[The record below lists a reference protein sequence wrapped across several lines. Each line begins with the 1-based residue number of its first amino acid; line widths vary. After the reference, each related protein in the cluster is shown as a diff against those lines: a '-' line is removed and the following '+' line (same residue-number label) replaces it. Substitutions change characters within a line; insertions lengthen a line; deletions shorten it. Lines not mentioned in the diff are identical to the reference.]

1 MGYQRTIRTTH
12 QLTALL
18 ATLAVAIGL
27 LTVSAAPASAGPG
40 VHPGGDWIDLAAG
53 RDHTCALSAQGQV
66 FCWGNNFSGE
76 LGYGDT
82 MDRGNQAADMGNN
95 LPAVDLGT
103 GRTATALAAGNAHTC
118 ALLDDRTVK
127 CWGAN
132 LSGQLGY
139 GDTFARGDDPNEM
152 GDDLPVVELGTGRTA
167 RGLAV
172 GSTHSCALLDDATV
186 KCWGSGGFGRLGQ
199 GNTATIGD
207 MADEMGDNLAPI
219 NLGAGRSVAALSAGE
234 AHTCAILDNDVLKCW
249 GRNAVGQL
257 GLGDTTHRGDG
268 ANEMGDSLPAVSLGD
283 GRTATAVS
291 AGQVHTCALLDNA
304 EVKCWGEGAEGRL
317 GYSSTF
323 DRGDNANEMGFNL
336 PNVPLG
342 TDVSV
347 VAIAT
352 GNRHSCARLADGNLK
367 CWGENGNGQLGQ
379 SDTNDRG
386 DNALE
391 MQDFLLPIM
400 LGTDRSV
407 TAVGAG
413 DEHTCAILD
422 DNSLRCWGKN
432 SQGQLGLG
440 VIGDIGDG
448 MGEMGDFLPAVSL
461 PTGTIFDPAGIV
473 TVNPGRLLETRAGE
487 PTVDGLQE
495 GIGRRTPGQVTT
507 VEVAGRAGV
516 DPDATAAIITL
527 TAINP
532 GANGHATAYPCDA
545 PKPDAST
552 LNYEAGQTIAN
563 SATIDLADDGTL
575 CFFSQRSADYVVDVT
590 GFIPFGSTVDTM
602 TPARLFE
609 SRPEEPTVDGV
620 QQGAGRRGAGTET
633 TIVVAGRAG
642 IPADATA
649 AILNFAVIGPER
661 NGYVAAYPCGG
672 APSDS
677 SILNYAA
684 GQTIANGATIAI
696 GAGGTVCVFTQREM
710 DLVVDATGYHVDGA
724 SPVTFEPKRFFETR
738 PGQPTFDGQQQ
749 GVGRIEPQQVT
760 TIQIAGRAGIPAST
774 PAVMVNVASVMP
786 IGPGFVRLFPCDQ
799 PQPGTSNLNHQDGQT
814 IANNAT
820 IQLSDE
826 GTICAY
832 NHRQTDLI
840 LDVTGYTR

>member
-1 MGYQRTIRTTH
+1 MGYQRTTH

-27 LTVSAAPASAGPG
+27 LTISAAPASAAPG
-40 VHPGGDWIDLAAG
+40 VHPGGGWIDLAAG
-53 RDHTCALSAQGQV
+53 NEHTCTLSAQGQV
-66 FCWGNNFSGE
+66 FCWGNNLVGQ

-82 MDRGNQAADMGNN
+82 ADRGNLAADMGNN
-95 LPAVDLGT
+95 LPPVDLGT
-103 GRTATALAAGNAHTC
+103 GRTATALAAGNDHTC

-127 CWGAN
+127 CWGFNIA
-132 LSGQLGY
+132 GQLGY
-139 GDTFARGDDPNEM
+139 GDTADRGDDPNEM
-152 GDDLPVVELGTGRTA
+152 GDDLPAVDLGTGRWA
-167 RGLAV
+167 RALAV
-172 GSTHSCALLDDATV
+172 GSTHSCAILDDYSA

-199 GNTATIGD
+199 SNFATIGD
-207 MADEMGDNLAPI
+207 DPNEMGANLMPI
-219 NLGAGRSVAALSAGE
+219 DLGAGRSVVALTAGE
-234 AHTCAILDNDVLKCW
+234 AHNCAILDNSELKCW

-257 GLGDTTHRGDG
+257 GLGDTNDRGDG

-291 AGQVHTCALLDNA
+291 AGQIHTCALLDNA
-304 EVKCWGEGAEGRL
+304 EVKCWGQGTEGQL
-317 GYSSTF
+317 GYGNNWN
-323 DRGDNANEMGFNL
+323 RGDNANEMGFNL

-342 TDVSV
+342 TDVTV

-352 GNRHSCARLADGNLK
+352 GYRHSCARLADGGLK
-367 CWGENGNGQLGQ
+367 CWGENSRGQLGQ
-379 SDTNDRG
+379 SDTSDRG

-400 LGTDRSV
+400 LGADRTV

-413 DEHTCAILD
+413 AEHTCSILD
-422 DNSLRCWGKN
+422 DNTLRCWGYN

-440 VIGDIGDG
+440 VFGNIGDG
-448 MGEMGDFLPAVSL
+448 IGEMGDFLPPVSL
-461 PTGTIFDPAGIV
+461 PTGIIFDPAGIE
-473 TVNPGRLLETRAGE
+473 TVVPFRLLETRAGQ
-487 PTVDGLQE
+487 PTGDGLQE
-495 GIGRRTPGQVTT
+495 GIGRRTPGQVTS
-507 VEVAGRAGV
+507 VDVAGRAGV
-516 DPDATAAIITL
+516 DTDATAAIITL

-563 SATIDLADDGTL
+563 SATIDLAADGTL

-590 GFIPFGSTVDTM
+590 GFVPFGSTVDTI

-609 SRPEEPTVDGV
+609 SRPEEPTFDGV
-620 QQGAGRRGAGTET
+620 QQGAGRRDAGTET

-642 IPADATA
+642 IPADASA
-649 AILNFAVIGPER
+649 AILNIAVIGAER

-672 APSDS
+672 APSES

-696 GAGGTVCVFTQREM
+696 GAGGTVCVFTQRAM

-724 SPVTFEPKRFFETR
+724 SPETFEPKRFFETR
-738 PGQPTFDGQQQ
+738 PGEPTFDGQQQ

-760 TIQIAGRAGIPAST
+760 TIQIAGRGGIPAST
-774 PAVMVNVASVMP
+774 PAVMVNVASVIP
-786 IGPGFVRLFPCDQ
+786 IGPGFVRLFPCDK
-799 PQPGTSNLNHQDGQT
+799 PQPGTSNLNHQHSQT

-820 IQLSDE
+820 IQLSE
-826 GTICAY
+826 AGTICVY
-832 NHRQTDLI
+832 NHRQMDLI